1 MPRARYER
9 VLEKYEQVRREIHRL
24 EHSGVA
30 ATPALE
36 HLAGGQG
43 EAPAKNGLRLAD
55 LLRRPRLCYADLAP
69 LDPERPD
76 LPRTVTEQVEI
87 SLKYEGY
94 IARQQRQVEEMR
106 RLEGKVLPSDL
117 DYQTLA
123 GLRLEARQKLTPPK
137 PPSPLQKKSWHT
149 PPPPKYFRQT
159 YGAQVCLPQLEADIV
174 RSEESLK
181 NHLFNFTM
189 GMIRTV
195 PRLKNLVCPVD
206 RVIGLRETE
215 IDFCGV
221 KLGIVRT
228 PGHSPDH
235 ICVVTP
241 DNVCFAG
248 DALMTEDVLKD
259 AMVPLRLRHGR
270 RPEEQGDH
278 GRVNLRRLYLLPQ
291 GRGLGLRGG
300 AGPEERR
307 PHPGPAGSLR
317 RPGERAYDLQPVLCR
332 RGHRHGPPVG
342 HPARGLHLERYIRPY
357 AEYLIDTGA
366 LTLIERNGAPA
377 VAPKEA
383 GYGK

>member
-1 MPRARYER
+1 MQLTNVKGNTWVWEGPQLVGVYRISDKTCLLLDPGSTKLR
-9 VLEKYEQVRREIHRL
+9 
-24 EHSGVA
+24 SGVEE
-30 ATPALE
+30 ALS
-36 HLAGGQG
+36 A
-43 EAPAKNGLRLAD
+43 
-55 LLRRPRLCYADLAP
+55 
-69 LDPERPD
+69 
-76 LPRTVTEQVEI
+76 
-87 SLKYEGY
+87 
-94 IARQQRQVEEMR
+94 
-106 RLEGKVLPSDL
+106 
-117 DYQTLA
+117 A
-123 GLRLEARQKLTPPK
+123 GLTPVGVVCTHMHYDHHET
-137 PPSPLQKKSWHT
+137 S
-149 PPPPKYFRQT
+149 KYFRQT

-195 PRLKNLVCPVD
+195 PRLQNLVCPVD
-206 RVIGLRETE
+206 RVIGLGETE

-259 AMVPLRLRHGR
+259 AMVPFVFDMADDLKSKEILAGLTCDAYIFCHRGVVWGSVAELARKNA
-270 RPEEQGDH
+270 DH
-278 GRVNLRRLYLLPQ
+278 I
-291 GRGLGLRGG
+291 RGQLAACAALVKEPMTYSQFY
-300 AGPEERR
+300 A
-307 PHPGPAGSLR
+307 AVVT
-317 RPGERAYDLQPVLCR
+317 AMDL
-332 RGHRHGPPVG
+332 PVG